1 MKFAVEVVVVVV
13 MAILT
18 LGDVFEMD
26 NNDVENV
33 LIIKK

>member
-1 MKFAVEVVVVVV
+1 MKFVVVV
-13 MAILT
+13 MEILT